1 METFPNFDRQVEGF
15 MRVTLPSF
23 RKRPIN
29 MPTGRPHFFAADK
42 TVRDI
47 IKAQKLYIFV
57 LTA

>member
-1 METFPNFDRQVEGF
+1 METFPNVDRQV
-15 MRVTLPSF
+15 VYACHTPSF
-23 RKRPIN
+23 RKKPIN
-29 MPTGRPHFFAADK
+29 MPTGGPHFFAADK